1 MCLHIIK
8 LGGCAMEEMKDMLN
22 TNKPNAG
29 TTEASKLS
37 PDEQMIQDGF
47 NDLLQDYL
55 NSNHRRKVERI
66 TKAFNFAKQ
75 AHDGV
80 KRRSGEPYIMH
91 PIAVAKIVCSEMGL
105 GSTSI
110 CAALLHDVV
119 EDTEYTVE
127 DIRNMFGDKI
137 AQIVDGLTKISG
149 GIFGEQASAQ
159 AENFRKLLLTMSDDI
174 RVILIK
180 IADRLHNMRTLGSM
194 LPAKQFKIAGETLYL
209 YAPLAHR
216 LGLFSIK
223 TELEDLSFKYEHPQ
237 EYEAIRRKL
246 EATASARELLFKH
259 FAEPVDAKL
268 KAMGLNYEMKARVK
282 SIYSIWNKMQAKKVA
297 FEDIYDIYAVRIIFD
312 PLPGVDEKNQCW
324 DIYSAITDIYR
335 IRPDRI
341 RDWVSRPKAN
351 GYQAL
356 HLTVM
361 GPDGQWVE
369 IQIRSRRM
377 DDIAEKGFAAHWK
390 YKENHVEEDTELDK
404 WLQTITEILESPD
417 PNALD
422 FLDTIKLNLFSSE
435 IFVFTPKGEL
445 KTLPQGATALDFA
458 YALHSDVGNK
468 CIGAKVNHKL
478 VPLSHKLSS
487 GDQVEVLTS
496 RSQTPQ
502 AEWLNFVTTA
512 RARTKIT
519 AVVRRI
525 RKETIKGGEAKVLAA
540 CQKSGVEP
548 SAQNLDKL
556 AMYYG
561 FSKRDDLYYS
571 VEKGDVV
578 LPENVRKLFREK
590 DENGLFKYVKQA
602 LRRATKYSKSTPEEA
617 VNETQT
623 KEKPVYDKKKP
634 YILKEEA
641 FERNYVIA
649 ECCKP
654 IPGDESLGFINDDGN
669 VVVHKRSCPIAM
681 RLKSS
686 FGERI
691 LNTVWSSHQLSSFEA
706 TLEVKGIDSLGVLN
720 EITKIIS
727 EEFNVYIIRLLI
739 EAKDGVFEGSIKL
752 KVHDVEDI
760 QKLCVRLSKIE
771 NIKSVSR
778 IAD

>member
-1 MCLHIIK
+1 M
-8 LGGCAMEEMKDMLN
+8 
-22 TNKPNAG
+22 
-29 TTEASKLS
+29 
-37 PDEQMIQDGF
+37 
-47 NDLLQDYL
+47 
-55 NSNHRRKVERI
+55 
-66 TKAFNFAKQ
+66 
-75 AHDGV
+75 
-80 KRRSGEPYIMH
+80 
-91 PIAVAKIVCSEMGL
+91 
-105 GSTSI
+105 
-110 CAALLHDVV
+110 

-127 DIRNMFGDKI
+127 DIRDMFGDKI

-237 EYEAIRRKL
+237 EYDFI
-246 EATASARELLFKH
+246 S
-259 FAEPVDAKL
+259 AKL
-268 KAMGLNYEMKARVK
+268 KATEESRNKLFERFAAPVDEKLKSMGLQYEMRARVK
-282 SIYSIWNKMQAKKVA
+282 SVYSIWNKMESKGVA

-390 YKENHVEEDTELDK
+390 YKESNVEEDTELDK
-404 WLQTITEILESPD
+404 WIQTITEILESPD

-422 FLDTIKLNLFSSE
+422 FLDTIKLNLFTSE
-435 IFVFTPKGEL
+435 IFVFTPKGDI

-458 YALHSDVGNK
+458 YALHSDIGNK
-468 CIGAKVNHKL
+468 CIGAKVNHRL
-478 VPLSHKLSS
+478 VPLSHPLSS

-496 RSQTPQ
+496 RSQEPQ
-502 AEWLNFVTTA
+502 PEWLNFVTTA
-512 RARTKIT
+512 KARAKID
-519 AVVRRI
+519 AVLKRV
-525 RKETIKGGEAKVLAA
+525 RKEVAKYGEIKVLDAFKRSELEA
-540 CQKSGVEP
+540 ST
-548 SAQNLDKL
+548 SNLDKL
-556 AMYYG
+556 GMYFG
-561 FSKRDDLYYS
+561 FSKREEFFYA

-578 LPENVRKLFREK
+578 LPENLKKLLKEK
-590 DENGLFKYVKQA
+590 TDNVLFKYVKQA
-602 LRRATKYSKSTPEEA
+602 LGVASKKVKQPEEEEA
-617 VNETQT
+617 K
-623 KEKPVYDKKKP
+623 KEKPKYDKKKP
-634 YILKEEA
+634 YLLKEEA

-654 IPGDESLGFINDDGN
+654 IPGDDSLGFINDDGN

-691 LNTVWSSHQLSSFEA
+691 LNTVWSSHMNASFEA
-706 TLEVKGIDSLGVLN
+706 TLE
-720 EITKIIS
+720 
-727 EEFNVYIIRLLI
+727 
-739 EAKDGVFEGSIKL
+739 A
-752 KVHDVEDI
+752 
-760 QKLCVRLSKIE
+760 
-771 NIKSVSR
+771 VSYTHLTLPTT
-778 IAD
+778 

>member
-1 MCLHIIK
+1 MSMAEI
-8 LGGCAMEEMKDMLN
+8 
-22 TNKPNAG
+22 
-29 TTEASKLS
+29 
-37 PDEQMIQDGF
+37 DEQLYKELIDKIKTYHPSDDFSMVEKAYKLAVEAHKEQK
-47 NDLLQDYL
+47 
-55 NSNHRRKVERI
+55 RK
-66 TKAFNFAKQ
+66 
-75 AHDGV
+75 
-80 KRRSGEPYIMH
+80 SGEPYIIH
-91 PIAVAKIVCSEMGL
+91 PLKVAYILAELELDMETITAGIL
-105 GSTSI
+105 HDIIEDTPYTYEDITHLFGEEI
-110 CAALLHDVV
+110 AAL
-119 EDTEYTVE
+119 
-127 DIRNMFGDKI
+127 
-137 AQIVDGLTKISG
+137 VDGVTKLGKLSYTTK
-149 GIFGEQASAQ
+149 EEAQ
-159 AENFRKLLLTMSDDI
+159 AENYRKMFLAMAKDI

-180 IADRLHNMRTLGSM
+180 LADRLHNMRTLNYM
-194 LPAKQFKIAGETLYL
+194 TPEKQREKAQETLDI

-237 EYEAIRRKL
+237 EYDFI
-246 EATASARELLFKH
+246 S
-259 FAEPVDAKL
+259 AKL
-268 KAMGLNYEMKARVK
+268 KATEESRNKLFERFAAPVDEKLKSMGLQYEMRARVK
-282 SIYSIWNKMQAKKVA
+282 SVYSIWNKMESKGVA

-390 YKENHVEEDTELDK
+390 YKESNVEEDTELDK
-404 WLQTITEILESPD
+404 WIQTITEILESPD

-422 FLDTIKLNLFSSE
+422 FLDTIKLNLFTSE
-435 IFVFTPKGEL
+435 IFVFTPKGDI

-458 YALHSDVGNK
+458 YALHSDIGNK
-468 CIGAKVNHKL
+468 CIGAKVNHRL
-478 VPLSHKLSS
+478 VPLSHPLSS

-496 RSQTPQ
+496 RSQEPQ
-502 AEWLNFVTTA
+502 PEWLNFVTTA
-512 RARTKIT
+512 KARAKID
-519 AVVRRI
+519 AVLKRV
-525 RKETIKGGEAKVLAA
+525 RKEVAKYGEIKVLDAFKRSELEA
-540 CQKSGVEP
+540 ST
-548 SAQNLDKL
+548 SNLDKL
-556 AMYYG
+556 GMYFG
-561 FSKRDDLYYS
+561 FSKREEFFYA

-578 LPENVRKLFREK
+578 LPENLKKLLKEK
-590 DENGLFKYVKQA
+590 TDNVLFKYVKQA
-602 LRRATKYSKSTPEEA
+602 LGVASKKVKQPEEEEA
-617 VNETQT
+617 K
-623 KEKPVYDKKKP
+623 KEKPKYDKKKP
-634 YILKEEA
+634 YLLKEEA

-654 IPGDESLGFINDDGN
+654 IPGDDSLGFINDDGN

-691 LNTVWSSHQLSSFEA
+691 LNTVWSSHMNASFEA
-706 TLEVKGIDSLGVLN
+706 TLEVKGIDSIGVLN
-720 EITKIIS
+720 TITKTIS
-727 EEFNVYIIRLLI
+727 EDFNVNIMRLLI
-739 EAKDGVFEGSIKL
+739 EAKDGVFEGKIKM

-760 QKLCVRLSKIE
+760 QKMCVTLSKIQ
-771 NIKSVSR
+771 NIKSVGR
-778 IAD
+778 VAD

>member
-1 MCLHIIK
+1 MDDTKDTKDIK
-8 LGGCAMEEMKDMLN
+8 ETGE
-22 TNKPNAG
+22 T
-29 TTEASKLS
+29 ASVLS
-37 PDEQMIQDGF
+37 ADEQMIQDGF
-47 NDLLQDYL
+47 NALLNDYL
-55 NSNHRRKVERI
+55 KSNHRRKVERI
-66 TKAFNFAKQ
+66 TKAFNFANQ
-75 AHDGV
+75 AHAGV

-91 PIAVAKIVCSEMGL
+91 PIAVARIVCREMGL

-110 CAALLHDVV
+110 CSALLHDVV

-127 DIRNMFGDKI
+127 DIRDMFGDKI

-237 EYEAIRRKL
+237 EYDFI
-246 EATASARELLFKH
+246 S
-259 FAEPVDAKL
+259 AKL
-268 KAMGLNYEMKARVK
+268 KATEESRNKLFERFAAPVDEKLKSMGLQYEMRARVK
-282 SIYSIWNKMQAKKVA
+282 SVYSIWNKMESKGVA

-390 YKENHVEEDTELDK
+390 YKESNVEEDTELDK
-404 WLQTITEILESPD
+404 WIQTITEILESPD

-422 FLDTIKLNLFSSE
+422 FLDTIKLNLFTSE
-435 IFVFTPKGEL
+435 IFVFTPKGDI

-458 YALHSDVGNK
+458 YALHSDIGNK
-468 CIGAKVNHKL
+468 CIGAKVNHRL
-478 VPLSHKLSS
+478 VPLSHPLSS

-496 RSQTPQ
+496 RSQEPQ
-502 AEWLNFVTTA
+502 PEWLNFVTTA
-512 RARTKIT
+512 KARAKID
-519 AVVRRI
+519 AVLKRV
-525 RKETIKGGEAKVLAA
+525 RKEVAKYGEIKVLDAFKRSELEA
-540 CQKSGVEP
+540 ST
-548 SAQNLDKL
+548 SNLDKL
-556 AMYYG
+556 GMYFG
-561 FSKRDDLYYS
+561 FSKREEFFYA

-578 LPENVRKLFREK
+578 LPENLKKLLKEK
-590 DENGLFKYVKQA
+590 TDNVLFKYVKQA
-602 LRRATKYSKSTPEEA
+602 LGVASKKVKQPEEEEA
-617 VNETQT
+617 K
-623 KEKPVYDKKKP
+623 KEKPKYDKKKP
-634 YILKEEA
+634 YLLKEEA

-654 IPGDESLGFINDDGN
+654 IPGDDSLGFINDDGN

-691 LNTVWSSHQLSSFEA
+691 LNTVWSSHMNASFEA
-706 TLEVKGIDSLGVLN
+706 TLEVKGIDSIGVLN
-720 EITKIIS
+720 TITKTIS
-727 EEFNVYIIRLLI
+727 EDFNVNIMRLLI
-739 EAKDGVFEGSIKL
+739 EAKDGVFEGRVKM

-760 QKLCVRLSKIE
+760 QRMCVVLSKIK
-771 NIKSVSR
+771 NIQSVAR
-778 IAD
+778 VAD